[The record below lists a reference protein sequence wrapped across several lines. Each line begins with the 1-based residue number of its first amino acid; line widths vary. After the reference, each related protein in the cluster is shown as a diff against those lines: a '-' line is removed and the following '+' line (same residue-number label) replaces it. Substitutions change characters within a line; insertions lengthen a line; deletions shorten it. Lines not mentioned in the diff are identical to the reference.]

1 MSNEERKSLV
11 ESLRDTVMFFKER
24 KTVGRMKTEHS
35 IFIPSALM
43 VNQAEDTEEFIKVAR
58 AINKYAEWN
67 CPVSAEQITMVKIA
81 GIEFVF
87 GFNAS
92 TDFDSIIGYI
102 DSKLSQR

>member
-1 MSNEERKSLV
+1 MSKEERKSLI
-11 ESLRDTVMFFKER
+11 ESLRDTMVFFKER

-43 VNQAEDTEEFIKVAR
+43 LNQAKDTEEFIKAAR
-58 AINKYAEWN
+58 SINKHTEWK

-87 GFNAS
+87 EFS
-92 TDFDSIIGYI
+92 VDTDFDSIIGHI
-102 DSKLSQR
+102 DSKLR